1 MGTWRPTGALAL
13 TALTLLGMKPV
24 VEHSRYPSEGS
35 LTPDLDLTPPPGP
48 ASGEGERR
56 SRRWVF
62 LAVMLGSLA
71 LAVVTGS
78 LGLQKA
84 AEAQGSGYS
93 IPGIPGPP
101 GVDAGP
107 APSVARPD
115 AGARLLQSIV
125 PDAGTKPSYGYG
137 IGAGARDAGFL
148 PTPGPFQRDGGFGG
162 FNP

>member
-1 MGTWRPTGALAL
+1 
-13 TALTLLGMKPV
+13 MKPV
-24 VEHSRYPSEGS
+24 VEHSLYPSEGS
-35 LTPDLDLTPPPGP
+35 LTPNLDLAPEPGP
-48 ASGEGERR
+48 DTREGGRR

-93 IPGIPGPP
+93 LP
-101 GVDAGP
+101 GVPAITGQDAGP
-107 APSVARPD
+107 TPGYARPD
-115 AGARLLQSIV
+115 AGTRLLQSIV
-125 PDAGTKPSYGYG
+125 PDAGTTPSYGYG